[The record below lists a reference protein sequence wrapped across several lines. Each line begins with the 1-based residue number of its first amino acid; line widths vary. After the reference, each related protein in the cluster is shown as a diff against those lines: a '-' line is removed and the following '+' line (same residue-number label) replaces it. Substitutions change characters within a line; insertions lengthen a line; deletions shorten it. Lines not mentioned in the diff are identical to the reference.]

1 MWVWFWL
8 GEDYQLRVMKGKRKA
23 RHTEG
28 IESPQAFRETLL
40 LLESALI
47 QAMVCET
54 VHVELS

>member
-1 MWVWFWL
+1 
-8 GEDYQLRVMKGKRKA
+8 MKGKRKA

-28 IESPQAFRETLL
+28 IESPQAFRKSLL
-40 LLESALI
+40 LPKSALI